1 MLNKKIKDIMKV
13 LDYENKVK
21 LVSNYQREY

>member
-1 MLNKKIKDIMKV
+1 MLNKTIKDIMKV
-13 LDYENKVK
+13 LDYETKVK